1 MERRSYV
8 KKKQQNTTSSSDG
21 FSSLLDSYVYALED
35 NSEIIAE
42 MLEELS
48 KRKLTKADKDE
59 LKQLDKDLLKLDNQ
73 LNKLGK

>member
-1 MERRSYV
+1 M

-48 KRKLTKADKDE
+48 KRNLTKADKDE
-59 LKQLDKDLLKLDNQ
+59 LKQLDKDLVKLDKQ